1 MLFFKKYIIIIS
13 SSFCASNSKN
23 NVFFGWC
30 MIKILFPKDTK
41 QELILHSSEIF
52 KEKNIPFYVQHETE
66 NIVVFAPEGKEIIQS
81 LTNAVQIQEFF
92 LPYPLVSRKFHP
104 EDSVVSLGNV
114 SFQKDVFTLIAGPC
128 SIENKAMISDT
139 ARFLS
144 GLGIRILRAGTY
156 KCRTSPYSFQGNEH
170 SLEYLQE
177 VAEQFSMKTVTEVLG
192 EDLVEETA
200 KVADMLQIGSRN
212 SQNVRLLQ
220 KAGMQKK
227 PVLLKRG
234 FMNTMEEFFLS
245 AEYIALTGN
254 TNIVLCERGIRT
266 FENATRNTLDIAA
279 IPVAKKETH
288 LPIIIDPSHAAGR
301 RDIIPALVKAGMAAG
316 AQGAIIEVH
325 PDPEHAL
332 SDGKQSLNFQE
343 FERLLTEIRILGQ
356 AMNIQVT

>member
-1 MLFFKKYIIIIS
+1 
-13 SSFCASNSKN
+13 
-23 NVFFGWC
+23 
-30 MIKILFPKDTK
+30 MIKILFPKDIK
-41 QELILHSSEIF
+41 QELIFHASEIF
-52 KEKNIPFYVQHETE
+52 KEKNIPFYVQHNEE
-66 NIVVFAPEGKEIIQS
+66 NVSFLASEGKEIAES
-81 LTNAVQIQEFF
+81 LVGSVQIQEFS

-104 EDSVVSLGNV
+104 EDSVVSLGSV
-114 SFQKDVFTLIAGPC
+114 SFQKDSFTLIAGPC

-139 ARFLS
+139 AQFLS
-144 GLGIRILRAGTY
+144 GLGIKILRGGTY

-177 VAEQFSMKTVTEVLG
+177 IARKFSMKTVTEVLG
-192 EDLVEETA
+192 EDLLEETA

-220 KAGMQKK
+220 KVGMQKK

-234 FMNTMEEFFLS
+234 FMNTMQEFFLS

-254 TNIVLCERGIRT
+254 NNIILCERGIRT

-301 RDIIPALVKAGMAAG
+301 RDIIPALVKAGMVAG

-343 FERLLTEIRILGQ
+343 FEKLLGEIRTLAQ
-356 AMNIQVT
+356 AINIQIL